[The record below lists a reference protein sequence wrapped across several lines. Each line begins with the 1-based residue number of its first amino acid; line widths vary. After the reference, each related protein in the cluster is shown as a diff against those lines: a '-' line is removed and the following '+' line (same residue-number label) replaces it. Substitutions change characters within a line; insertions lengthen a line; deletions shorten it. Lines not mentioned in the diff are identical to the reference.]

1 MRVEVHARL
10 ADKKF
15 HYPVPS
21 PVCRRSWPCR
31 SRPSKNITLDKNIHQ
46 TRWRRRHCQPTSLP
60 PPTTIEMDLR
70 RHPLPLEHPTKG
82 RLLNRTLPKKSLES
96 RQLQK
101 LPYTNIS
108 WRITTSGTTIEEDLR
123 ELYWVRAGDLYL
135 SSSVDGL
142 ARRKGGRDHFL
153 KRLGGHWGLHSL
165 HQLLGTEI
173 YQATEQDCQQD

>member
-1 MRVEVHARL
+1 MEA
-10 ADKKF
+10 
-15 HYPVPS
+15 P
-21 PVCRRSWPCR
+21 
-31 SRPSKNITLDKNIHQ
+31 
-46 TRWRRRHCQPTSLP
+46 
-60 PPTTIEMDLR
+60 
-70 RHPLPLEHPTKG
+70 PLPADEPASSHNDRDGSAPPSASAGASNQGPPAEPDTA
-82 RLLNRTLPKKSLES
+82 
-96 RQLQK
+96 QK
-101 LPYTNIS
+101 VTRIS
-108 WRITTSGTTIEEDLR
+108 AAAKTALHKYFMENNYKRNDNEEDLR